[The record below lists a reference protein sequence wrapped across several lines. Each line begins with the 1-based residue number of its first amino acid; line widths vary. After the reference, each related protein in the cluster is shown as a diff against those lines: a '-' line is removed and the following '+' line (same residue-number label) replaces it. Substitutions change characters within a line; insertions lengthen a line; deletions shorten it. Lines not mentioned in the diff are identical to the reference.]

1 MSILSKLPV
10 VKKNVSKRLG
20 RGYGSGVGGHTST
33 RGTKGHKARTGGKTP
48 LWFEGGQLPL
58 IRRLPWWRGKSR
70 FNSLKKIQ
78 EVQLQ
83 AVVEKKLTIVT
94 PETLAEA
101 GLFRL
106 SYGEPRLV
114 GAVELS
120 QPIKVEKVTVTQP
133 VKQAI
138 EKAGGSVTL

>member
-10 VKKNVSKRLG
+10 VKKNTSKRLG

-33 RGTKGHKARTGGKTP
+33 RGTKGHGARTGGKTP

-58 IRRLPWWRGKSR
+58 IRRLPWWRGKGR
-70 FNSLKKIQ
+70 FQSLHKIQ
-78 EVQLQ
+78 EVQLK
-83 AVVEKKLTIVT
+83 AVVEKKLTTVT
-94 PETLAEA
+94 PESMAEA
-101 GLFRL
+101 GLFRT

-114 GAVELS
+114 GAIELS
-120 QPIKVEKVTVTQP
+120 QPITVERVSVTGP